1 MPASN
6 ELDAYRTRYREA
18 MNREGQ
24 AAVESRGALKAHD
37 PMEYANESAQGT
49 YDYLKRD
56 AFRDLDDLR
65 GSQVGSGRL
74 RTGFGYQDQDR
85 LWEGFMDRV
94 GSQISANAMEGSRQK
109 LSALTTDYSSQ
120 DRYGDYLAGG
130 IDQET
135 DRYNE
140 EQRKKGG
147 VLGTIGTIAGGALG
161 FIPGVGAAIGGPFGG
176 AAIGGAIGR
185 SFA

>member
-18 MNREGQ
+18 MNREGE
-24 AAVESRGALKAHD
+24 AAVQSRAALKRHD
-37 PMEYANESAQGT
+37 PMDYANESAQGT

-65 GSQVGSGRL
+65 GNQVGRGRL
-74 RTGFGYQDQDR
+74 NTGFGYEDEDR

-94 GSQISANAMEGSRQK
+94 GSQISSNAMEGSRQK

-120 DRYGDYLAGG
+120 DRFGDYLAGG

-140 EQRKKGG
+140 EQRKKSSGFG
-147 VLGTIGTIAGGALG
+147 VLGTLAGGALG
-161 FIPGVGAAIGGPFGG
+161 FIPGFGAAIGGPFGG
-176 AAIGGAIGR
+176 ASIGGAIGR
-185 SFA
+185 SLA